1 MRVQIRFNQGHLD
14 QSTQKLEHQHSS
26 VSATWLEPN
35 PLKDIHLF
43 TLDIEPTT
51 AEQLWARTVRPQK
64 PEHTCT
70 PPHNRPWPNPNPQA
84 HWGSLP
90 SSSIPSRTLL
100 RLGIINT
107 VYKIWQ
113 KDEVTFLEVP
123 VSHPGCSGRWPPA
136 QRSLLS
142 AHPSASPAPR
152 LSAGCSATLS
162 SMWPRFHLGP
172 SPARSAWLLPP
183 RHASP
188 APLWLSSQPT
198 VKGSI
203 ESLIISTKISMW
215 RF

>member
-1 MRVQIRFNQGHLD
+1 MR
-14 QSTQKLEHQHSS
+14 SS
-26 VSATWLEPN
+26 KNCRTAQNPVSQDCEAPEARAPVHPPFTTDHDPT
-35 PLKDIHLF
+35 PILK
-43 TLDIEPTT
+43 
-51 AEQLWARTVRPQK
+51 
-64 PEHTCT
+64 HTEDHC
-70 PPHNRPWPNPNPQA
+70 H
-84 HWGSLP
+84 

-107 VYKIWQ
+107 WLYKIWAK
-113 KDEVTFLEVP
+113 KDDVTFLEVP

-188 APLWLSSQPT
+188 APLCLSSQPT

-203 ESLIISTKISMW
+203 ESLIISTKISIW